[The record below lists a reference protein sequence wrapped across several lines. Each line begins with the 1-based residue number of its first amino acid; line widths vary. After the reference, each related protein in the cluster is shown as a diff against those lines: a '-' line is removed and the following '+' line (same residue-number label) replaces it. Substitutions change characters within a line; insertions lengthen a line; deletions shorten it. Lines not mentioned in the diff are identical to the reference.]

1 MITKFIKRIL
11 RRDPMVRPT
20 HANNSGAPKRI
31 PKKTHRIDPHLL
43 SKNAVK
49 VTHTLQQA
57 GYEAFIV
64 GGAVRDL
71 VLGIGPKDFDVAST
85 STPSILIFM
94 CVVFYFIISPQA
106 QNHLGNLAL
115 LLLRPGQHRL

>member
-11 RRDPMVRPT
+11 RRDPMVKHT
-20 HANNSGAPKRI
+20 QANNTGAPKRI

-49 VTHTLQQA
+49 VTDTLQQA

-71 VLGIGPKDFDVAST
+71 VLGIGPKDFDVAT
-85 STPSILIFM
+85 NATPQQIKKLFISI
-94 CVVFYFIISPQA
+94 
-106 QNHLGNLAL
+106 
-115 LLLRPGQHRL
+115 HR

>member
-11 RRDPMVRPT
+11 RRDPMAKHT
-20 HANNSGAPKRI
+20 QANHTGAPKRI

-49 VTHTLQQA
+49 VTDTLQQA

-71 VLGIGPKDFDVAST
+71 VLFT
-85 STPSILIFM
+85 S
-94 CVVFYFIISPQA
+94 
-106 QNHLGNLAL
+106 
-115 LLLRPGQHRL
+115 RPIRVE